1 MTLGNNEVG
10 KSSVSEKILLLCSG
24 EIDFEKRDYPF
35 AGSRTVG
42 RRLSKISDAAMTEP
56 EPKKTGFFGEVSFFD
71 WVPPPIV
78 RFVVWT
84 EGFWH
89 LYLSLFAIM
98 TFGFCLK
105 ALGLPP
111 DILLTAMPICL
122 FAPPW
127 ILFILLIGLNRWFQS
142 RCVSILIAW
151 FFGLMLFWEG
161 NGLTQGAITSA
172 LLRAWSGSH
181 RM

>member
-1 MTLGNNEVG
+1 MSG
-10 KSSVSEKILLLCSG
+10 SFRDWFVSPPRSEQ
-24 EIDFEKRDYPF
+24 E
-35 AGSRTVG
+35 
-42 RRLSKISDAAMTEP
+42 TEELIQKGP
-56 EPKKTGFFGEVSFFD
+56 HSSFFD

-89 LYLSLFAIM
+89 LLLSLFVIM
-98 TFGFCLK
+98 IFGFCLK
-105 ALGLPP
+105 ACGLSP

-142 RCVSILIAW
+142 RCVAIFFAW
-151 FFGLMLFWEG
+151 VFGLMLFWEG
-161 NGLTQGAITSA
+161 NGLTQGALTSA
-172 LLRAWSGSH
+172 LVRAWSGSQ